1 MNIAQH
7 KILFYPTPPFS
18 SQFALAYRNRSSPVF
33 KGDNELSSMVA
44 GFRAWTAQ
52 ADAMAEKYSAAPSPI
67 DFASAKK
74 SVRDVSLVESL
85 EKMYTSSSPPPL
97 TYEWSKEDQAAKAQL
112 IEDAKAG
119 LAFTQEMI
127 EDTEREIAYLRTHRT
142 TRETST
148 SDMKEIYPDIAEEV
162 EKEIENREWFKDTLN
177 K

>member
-1 MNIAQH
+1 
-7 KILFYPTPPFS
+7 
-18 SQFALAYRNRSSPVF
+18 
-33 KGDNELSSMVA
+33 MVA

-52 ADAMAEKYSAAPSPI
+52 ADAMAEKYSEAPSPI

-97 TYEWSKEDQAAKAQL
+97 TYEWSKEDQEAKAQL

-127 EDTEREIAYLRTHRT
+127 EDTEKEIAYLRTHRT

-148 SDMKEIYPDIAEEV
+148 SDMKEIYPE
-162 EKEIENREWFKDTLN
+162 
-177 K
+177 

>member
-1 MNIAQH
+1 
-7 KILFYPTPPFS
+7 
-18 SQFALAYRNRSSPVF
+18 
-33 KGDNELSSMVA
+33 MVS

-52 ADAMAEKYSAAPSPI
+52 ADAMAEKYAAPPGPI

-74 SVRDVSLVESL
+74 SVRDVALVESL
-85 EKMYTSSSPPPL
+85 EKMYTSSSPAPL
-97 TYEWSKEDQAAKAQL
+97 TYEWSKEDQDTKSQL

-142 TRETST
+142 TREVST